1 MVEPM
6 KKSFE
11 ELRQN
16 AENVKLV
23 HWENIIL
30 NPLETIQYIASN
42 IERPIYEDDARAI
55 WDKIGFKNLTQA
67 HKHNYREF
75 GHEPNGHNFSLTNH
89 HIDIL
94 RQNGFQELAKELD
107 TEVPEYLDENKY
119 NDFQKVASDAIERG
133 EVCDKVVDRML
144 YWFAFQKTNINFKK
158 FGFKTFG
165 WRKYTKLERTNI
177 EDDAVSMA
185 IWDIFENEVQR
196 LYKNLPKP
204 KWN

>member
-1 MVEPM
+1 MGC
-6 KKSFE
+6 S
-11 ELRQN
+11 
-16 AENVKLV
+16 
-23 HWENIIL
+23 
-30 NPLETIQYIASN
+30 
-42 IERPIYEDDARAI
+42 
-55 WDKIGFKNLTQA
+55 
-67 HKHNYREF
+67 
-75 GHEPNGHNFSLTNH
+75 
-89 HIDIL
+89 
-94 RQNGFQELAKELD
+94 
-107 TEVPEYLDENKY
+107 EVPEYLNENKY

-133 EVCDKVVDRML
+133 EVYDKIVDRTL